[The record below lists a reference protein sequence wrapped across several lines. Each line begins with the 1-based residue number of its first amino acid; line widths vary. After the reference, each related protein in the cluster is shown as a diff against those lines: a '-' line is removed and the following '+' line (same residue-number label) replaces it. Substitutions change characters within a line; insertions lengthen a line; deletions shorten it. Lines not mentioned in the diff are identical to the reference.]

1 MKKILQLFFI
11 GLLVFVTYRNIPIV
25 LADEPDP
32 EEGPVEFERL
42 SDKKLNK
49 YCPEPGNPNLV
60 SICGVVTQA
69 LASPMVFSDGS
80 SAPSVSQVPVEGVS
94 VYLYECDNTSR
105 TCKRDG
111 LLVHPFS
118 STSTNKDGLF
128 HLLGRKL
135 ENPWFQE
142 YLDQYRNDPNIKDD
156 VTVTNQSKKRYL
168 VFKCGNYFQGIHI
181 IPSYVNLTEVIH
193 EVNCPKEYLP
203 SGTDAFEYIEPF
215 MQFDFVGGV
224 KLAAQMGVDPED
236 KYYPLQ
242 TGSHVNE
249 NNSLDGSFEGIET
262 TIQAHYDRYA
272 TQTNQS
278 VPIILE
284 GADPRFTK
292 NPPSK
297 LDAIKASNIWT
308 NLTDKFV
315 EMIVP
320 TLGAWY
326 SEDCV
331 VQYKKLSE
339 DFLNLIPDWSYL
351 CHFTEDDLYTE
362 YDYTTATL
370 LPALPPKQS
379 ILYYRPLEIRNEISG
394 YYQDNDDL
402 AKFSGMMFA
411 NPVGG
416 VYKREWEKTLTD
428 EEKPT
433 YPNCE
438 LYKAPNNALGT
449 SDGGLNT
456 LTANGIAQGFMAPGS
471 LNNLYYESEPNTP
484 ICLITGEEKP
494 VLLSEIQRPGQIC
507 EEGMRLCDGGA
518 YWNNYFLTN
527 LGTSNSTLQFG
538 LAGENKEDSYSRKT
552 TEEGEV
558 SKDGRDINN
567 VPLAQ
572 QGEGGGEPEKPV
584 KGGREVSARLTTAG
598 GQGAV
603 ANAGDVSGN
612 NSGKAVTSVT
622 GIPSGSEIVPSTE
635 NLANIFGQPY
645 ADEESLKEISGGLPY
660 YISTRPV
667 AWGQFSKTN
676 EYPDA
681 IITSGSH
688 DSGTDTDGD
697 GEIDIGGYLDS
708 YAFNNEM
715 KCESCGDEHYPEDI
729 FNNEINIRGGSKWGG
744 SRTPFEG
751 ITVTTA
757 AENRIEKLSII
768 PGGWRDRLD
777 SAISVSTGHS
787 YIDWGMVKVKGRPK
801 NTIIGFLDAVFTLL
815 FRTDNLKE
823 NKTFTDR
830 NPKSLEDGVANSEFK
845 NRDELVAYGF
855 KVNEG
860 NFTTLFPM
868 PTAID
873 SCGSEVWDAGCWGND
888 GGTGCYPWHSLPPGE
903 SCDTAKEEGIYSR
916 TCRLDTCKSG
926 KITWTFDCTLDS
938 EGNFN
943 EPSNVVTKLED
954 VYGNNYRCT
963 AYTRDQCMKSQKQT
977 VNGEIPPNSPTCDR
991 VGVNTEE
998 YEYDYCLVARAG
1010 PNECDGNIQID
1021 SEVQVYS
1028 QTIYDQD
1035 EINSP
1040 KSYNVD
1046 SVADAGLNLY
1056 NAFRDPYSE
1065 DITVLPAAW
1074 VSVSSSLSETEPD
1087 VSLRKDFPGIGSG
1100 TSFLTRAQFGQPHS
1114 IDSSNE
1120 LAPMYIHCENDV
1132 LETTGNWDDGK
1143 GCKFANLPN
1152 PEIVEIEDL
1161 ENELEITLE
1170 EKNTNGEPL
1179 CLLNEDLSECERLVL
1194 GTTESGEQ
1202 IEFSN
1207 TFKLILNL
1215 AGNKFDVE
1223 PAAILVY
1230 MHKLGVDKKY
1240 AHYWSEEGEEDL
1252 KKASLPWYGG
1262 FPFCDDLEPVKQAP
1276 YDWKLTWFSEM
1287 LKQSGAPLGTTDSP
1301 KTVLKNMF
1309 GRQDTASRCNFIDST
1324 FTLAGSLARMLYYPS
1339 GSDRID
1345 VKCSDQNLVVDDIT
1359 TPMNKAMKIQYYQ
1372 LQYNPEKETLKGEL
1386 DDINIFKDEK
1396 ELEYKPIWDA
1406 CK

>member
-1 MKKILQLFFI
+1 MKKFLKLFLIGFFI
-11 GLLVFVTYRNIPIV
+11 FVAYRCIPIV
-25 LADEPDP
+25 AADEPP
-32 EEGPVEFERL
+32 AEEGPEEFERL
-42 SDKKLNK
+42 SNKKLNK
-49 YCPEPGNPNLV
+49 YCPESGNPNLV
-60 SICGVVTQA
+60 SICGRVTQA
-69 LASPMVFSDGS
+69 LASPMVLSDGS
-80 SAPSVSQVPVEGVS
+80 TAPSVSQVPVEGVS

-128 HLLGRKL
+128 HLVGRKL
-135 ENPWFQE
+135 ENPWVQK
-142 YLDQYRNDPNIKDD
+142 YLDQYREDTNIEDD

-168 VFKCGNYFQGIHI
+168 VFKCGDYFQGIHI
-181 IPSYVNLTEVIH
+181 IPSYFNLTEIIH

-203 SGTDAFEYIEPF
+203 SGADTFEYMEPF
-215 MQFDFVGGV
+215 PQFDFIGGV

-236 KYYPLQ
+236 EYYPLQ
-242 TGSHVNE
+242 TGSHVDK
-249 NNSLDGSFEGIET
+249 DGDGTFDGIET

-272 TQTNQS
+272 NQTNQS

-292 NPPSK
+292 NPSAK
-297 LDAIKASNIWT
+297 FDAIRASNFWT
-308 NLTDKFV
+308 NLIDKGV
-315 EMIVP
+315 DILVP

-331 VQYKKLSE
+331 IQYENYQRKHALT
-339 DFLNLIPDWSYL
+339 PDWTPY
-351 CHFTEDDLYTE
+351 CHFSEDDLYTDAK
-362 YDYTTATL
+362 YYTQTL

-416 VYKREWEKTLTD
+416 VYKREWEKTPTD
-428 EEKPT
+428 ADKPT
-433 YPNCE
+433 YPDCE
-438 LYKAPNNALGT
+438 LYKAANNTLG
-449 SDGGLNT
+449 SGDGSLNT
-456 LTANGIAQGFMAPGS
+456 LTANGVAQGFMTPGS
-471 LNNLYYESEPNTP
+471 IDNLYYEADPNTP
-484 ICLITGEEKP
+484 ICLIKGQEKP
-494 VLLSEIQRPGQIC
+494 VLLKEIQRPGQIIC
-507 EEGMRLCDGGA
+507 DEGMRLCDGGA

-527 LGTSNSTLQFG
+527 LGTSNSTMQFG

-552 TEEGEV
+552 TADGEV
-558 SKDGRDINN
+558 SKDGKDINS
-567 VPLAQ
+567 VPFAQ
-572 QGEGGGEPEKPV
+572 QGEGGGEPEKEV
-584 KGGREVSARLTTAG
+584 TGGRKVEARLTTAG

-603 ANAGDVSGN
+603 PNSGDVYGN
-612 NSGKAVTSVT
+612 NSGKAVTSVA
-622 GIPSGSEIVPSTE
+622 GIPSGTEVVSSTE
-635 NLANIFGQPY
+635 NLTNIFGQPY
-645 ADEESLKEISGGLPY
+645 ADKQNLKEISDGIPY

-667 AWGQFSKTN
+667 ALGQFSKTN
-676 EYPDA
+676 EYPNA
-681 IITSGSH
+681 IITSGSQ
-688 DSGTDTDGD
+688 DTGVDLDGD
-697 GEIDIGGYLDS
+697 GTIDKDGYLDP

-729 FNNEINIRGGSKWGG
+729 FDADIINIRGGSKWGG

-751 ITVTTA
+751 ITLTTA
-757 AENRIEKLSII
+757 AENRTKDLASG
-768 PGGWRDRLD
+768 PRWSDRLD

-801 NTIIGFLDAVFTLL
+801 NTLIGFLLTAFERL
-815 FRTDNLKE
+815 FKSSDRKE
-823 NKTFTDR
+823 NKTFADR
-830 NPKSLEDGVANSEFK
+830 NPTSLGDTETNNEFK

-868 PTAID
+868 PTD

-1010 PNECDGNIQID
+1010 PNECDGNVQID

-1035 EINSP
+1035 QINSP

-1046 SVADAGLNLY
+1046 AVADAGLNLY

-1065 DITVLPAAW
+1065 NLTVLPAAW

-1100 TSFLTRAQFGQPHS
+1100 ANFLARAQFGQPNS
-1114 IDSSNE
+1114 FDMSSE

-1132 LETTGNWDDGK
+1132 LKTTGNWDDGK
-1143 GCKFANLPN
+1143 GCKFANLPD
-1152 PEIVEIEDL
+1152 PEILKIEDL
-1161 ENELEITLE
+1161 KNELESTLE
-1170 EKNTNGEPL
+1170 EKNTNGEPT

-1194 GTTESGEQ
+1194 GTTDSGARLK
-1202 IEFSN
+1202 FSDA
-1207 TFKLILNL
+1207 FKLILNL

-1287 LKQSGAPLGTTDSP
+1287 LKQSGVPLGTTDSP
-1301 KTVLKNMF
+1301 KGVLKDLF
-1309 GRQDTASRCNFIDST
+1309 GRQDTTSRCNFIDST
-1324 FTLAGSLARMLYYPS
+1324 FTLAGSLARMLYYIS

-1345 VKCSDQNLVVDDIT
+1345 VKCSDQNLVVNDIT